1 MRLQIRRLMAS
12 AVWLSL
18 GAGLSVVTTNDAYT
32 LANAIISGPGI
43 TLLGGVYSGAPG
55 ASGTFTGGFY
65 NIKSGVILTSGEAVG
80 ATGGSRNMDNG
91 QPGYPGISSVNAA
104 VLGFNFRIEAG
115 YNGFELEFVFAA
127 EDIPDFALDGF
138 GVHIEGGSF
147 TTFDISH
154 PFMAKPPATSPP
166 NPLPYRATSPPLL
179 MGFSTGAGVFDVD
192 LFVYNYDC
200 GYNHDHGH
208 NYRYNYNCRHNNSRH
223 NNDYRHSCNHIYN
236 YNHGHNY
243 SDRYNNNY
251 DCRYSYGHGHND
263 SYSYRLDYHQGPDY
277 KQRLDKHHPYN
288 HNH

>member
-18 GAGLSVVTTNDAYT
+18 GAGLSVVTTNDADT

-43 TLLGGVYSGAPG
+43 TLLGSVYSGSPG

-65 NIKSGVILTSGEAVG
+65 NIKSGVILTSGVAVG
-80 ATGGSRNMDNG
+80 ATGGSRNIDND
-91 QPGYPGISSVNAA
+91 QPGYPGVSSVNAA

-192 LFVYNYDC
+192 LFVYECRLNHDSGINYELHPKYGCPGPEHHYRLNHDYRPNHNNQFS
-200 GYNHDHGH
+200 YNHRFDNYEHGH
-208 NYRYNYNCRHNNSRH
+208 WRLNYRCYFVDSNYRRLDSHR
-223 NNDYRHSCNHIYN
+223 
-236 YNHGHNY
+236 GL
-243 SDRYNNNY
+243 NNY
-251 DCRYSYGHGHND
+251 
-263 SYSYRLDYHQGPDY
+263 
-277 KQRLDKHHPYN
+277 QRLDDDDHRHVN
-288 HNH
+288 